1 MKATIKHVERIT
13 SMNELLKKSA
23 RNVVS
28 LLKNREITPLE
39 LIDISEER
47 ITAVDDSVNAL
58 PTLCF
63 DRARAHAR
71 RMMQQTPT
79 DPPPHYLY
87 GLPIAIKDIV
97 DMQGVRSTRGSLVF
111 KDNVPDRSDIMVQVL
126 EENGAVVIG
135 RSNTPEFAAGGNTF
149 NEVFGATRNPWD
161 TAKTCGGSSGGS
173 ATALATG
180 QVWLATGND
189 LAGSLRIPASYCSVV
204 GLRPTPGRVPYGP
217 RPFLFDS
224 MTVQGPMARNVEDVA
239 LMLDAQTG
247 RHLGDPMSIPRPRT
261 PFLGAVDHPQKPRK
275 VAYSPNL
282 GVAPI
287 DPEVAEV
294 CRKAALSWTD
304 LGVAVE
310 EVNLDLEDVEQV
322 FNDLRGYLYTGNLGR
337 RFMEDHRQLLK
348 PEVVWNIEQGLKL
361 SAENISSAEIA
372 RSELYQ
378 KFFKLFQEY
387 DLLLCPAVAA
397 KPFDVQERY
406 LKELQGHTFDTYIG
420 WLIMT
425 LAITTTSCPAISV
438 PCGFSGDGLPVGIQM
453 VAPAY
458 CEDRLLGAAALFE
471 DLHGLN
477 RLVPLDPRIGSAS
490 DSD

>member
-1 MKATIKHVERIT
+1 MQ
-13 SMNELLKKSA
+13 ELLKKSA
-23 RNVVS
+23 RKVVS

-47 ITAVDDSVNAL
+47 ITAVDGMVNAL

-63 DRARAHAR
+63 DRARAQAR
-71 RMMQQTPT
+71 RIMQQPPA

-111 KDNVPDRSDIMVQVL
+111 KDNIPDRSDIMVQVL

-161 TAKTCGGSSGGS
+161 TDKTCGGSSGGS

-189 LAGSLRIPASYCSVV
+189 LAGSLRIPAAYCSVV

-224 MTVQGPMARNVEDVA
+224 MTVHGPMARNVGDVA
-239 LMLDAQTG
+239 LLLDAQTG
-247 RHLGDPMSIPRPRT
+247 RHLGDPMSVPRP
-261 PFLGAVDHPQKPRK
+261 PKSFLHAVDQPQNPRK

-287 DPEVAEV
+287 DPEVAEI
-294 CRKAALSWTD
+294 CRIAAQSWSQ

-310 EVNLDLEDVEQV
+310 EVDLDLKGVEQV
-322 FNDLRGYLYTGNLGR
+322 FNDLRAYLYTGNLGR
-337 RFMEDHRQLLK
+337 RFMQAHRQLLK

-361 SAENISSAEIA
+361 RAEDISSAEIA

-378 KFFKLFQEY
+378 KFFNLFREY

-397 KPFDVQERY
+397 KPFDVRKRY
-406 LKELQGHTFDTYIG
+406 LEELEGHTFDTYIG

-425 LAITTTSCPAISV
+425 LAITTTSCPTISV
-438 PCGFSGDGLPVGIQM
+438 PCGFSSEGLPVGMQM

-458 CEDRLLGAAALFE
+458 GENRLLGAAILFE
-471 DLHGLN
+471 QLHGLD
-477 RLVPLDPRIGSAS
+477 RLVPIDPRIGAG
-490 DSD
+490 DAQTI

>member
-1 MKATIKHVERIT
+1 
-13 SMNELLKKSA
+13 MNELLKKSA
-23 RNVVS
+23 RKMVS
-28 LLKNREITPLE
+28 LLKKGAITPLE
-39 LIDISEER
+39 LIDIAEDR
-47 ITAVDDSVNAL
+47 IAEVDGTVNAL
-58 PTLCF
+58 PTLCL

-71 RMMQQTPT
+71 RIMQHPPA

-97 DMQGVRSTRGSLVF
+97 DMQGVRSTRGSLVY
-111 KDNVPDRSDIMVQVL
+111 KDHVPDSSDIMVQVL
-126 EENGAVVIG
+126 EENGAVVVG

-161 TAKTCGGSSGGS
+161 TRKTCGGSSGGS

-224 MTVQGPMARNVEDVA
+224 LTVYGPMARNVADVA

-247 RHLGDPMSIPRPRT
+247 RHLGDPMSVPRPPK
-261 PFLGAVDHPQKPRK
+261 PFLEAADDPQKPGK
-275 VAYSPNL
+275 VAYSPDL
-282 GVAPI
+282 GVAPM

-294 CRKAALSWTD
+294 CRQAARSWSE
-304 LGVAVE
+304 LGVSVE
-310 EVNLDLEDVEQV
+310 EIDMDFSGVEQL
-322 FNDLRGYLYTGNLGR
+322 FNALRGYLYTGNLGR
-337 RFMEDHRQLLK
+337 RFMENHRRLLK

-361 SAENISSAEIA
+361 CAEDISSAEIA

-378 KFFKLFQEY
+378 KFFGLFQTY

-406 LKELQGHTFDTYIG
+406 LKTLQGHTFDTYIG

-438 PCGFSGDGLPVGIQM
+438 PCGFSKEGLPIGIQM
-453 VAPAY
+453 VAPAF

-471 DLHGLN
+471 ELHGLN
-477 RLVPLDPRIGSAS
+477 RLVPLDPHDGTVPAGQGE
-490 DSD
+490 